1 MPAEA
6 NNNVSIEA
14 VATLSRTAEDLD
26 YMARE
31 FHNCRRYGD
40 HADLLIQCEDKVI
53 KCHRLVLGA
62 NSRFLRD
69 ILASLPEECASCSGD
84 GMALLVLPEVEY
96 DVLRI
101 VIKFLYTGM
110 IRVFLSQVPQVRSQ
124 DNVHNLVHPRLRIYN
139 S

>member
-53 KCHRLVLGA
+53 KC
-62 NSRFLRD
+62 
-69 ILASLPEECASCSGD
+69 
-84 GMALLVLPEVEY
+84 
-96 DVLRI
+96 
-101 VIKFLYTGM
+101 
-110 IRVFLSQVPQVRSQ
+110 Q
-124 DNVHNLVHPRLRIYN
+124 
-139 S
+139 